1 MVEKGYCLTIWQQSK
16 QMMQDSFSNT
26 FSKDNFMQGGLNGA
40 LNAAGSMVGGLI
52 GGGLESGAGK
62 IMSGLGSVVSNI
74 PGPIGAIGGAALQVV
89 GGLTNKMFGAKF
101 NEENIAEVNQNINAL
116 NSFQSNAS
124 SYDDLASNWSNAT
137 QGMTFD
143 KNFIGSDGWFSNKV
157 GAKYD
162 KLQEQ
167 VAQGKGWVAN
177 SLRNNQMNMKEN
189 ELASLL
195 KGQFAW
201 GGVLPGYGADFT
213 NNLVFVD
220 EGGTHAENPLGGV
233 PMGVDAEG
241 TPNLVEEGEV
251 IYNGYVYSN
260 KLKLTHKMK
269 KELGLTGDLTFAAAV
284 RKLARESEERP
295 NDPISKRTL
304 NTQLENLIAKQE
316 QLKAA
321 KASKQ
326 APGANVL
333 EGGGGLNIDFNYQQ
347 PVFNPSSTFNWMHSP
362 IGQAI
367 TGIMPDKL
375 PDVNFTSELPSFN
388 HTPKTLGDTIKSF
401 FPTPGV
407 QKKQVPAYT
416 PTEETGEKKTV
427 PQLNVMPRYA
437 GLAGSF
443 LEMAK
448 DSLGLQNQGDYTAA
462 NNMMAAINNQSTPT
476 IGFSPLKGKLGP
488 MYIDT
493 RAQANALN
501 AQSGAT
507 RRQLRNS
514 GLSKGQLMGSYI
526 SQDYANNNALGE
538 ALRQAIVS
546 QQGIDTNIL
555 TFNQNT
561 DKYNIEGARATALA
575 NAQNQAAAQSR
586 YIEGLSK
593 ALALREQ
600 ERNAVD
606 AAKSNNKSVFFNA
619 LQSLGDENMR
629 FNLANQNPAMY
640 YAYNPFTGWTYKGN
654 DGSTSTE
661 ESVAP
666 GAKKKTKS
674 NKTSV

>member
-1 MVEKGYCLTIWQQSK
+1 
-16 QMMQDSFSNT
+16 
-26 FSKDNFMQGGLNGA
+26 
-40 LNAAGSMVGGLI
+40 
-52 GGGLESGAGK
+52 
-62 IMSGLGSVVSNI
+62 
-74 PGPIGAIGGAALQVV
+74 
-89 GGLTNKMFGAKF
+89 
-101 NEENIAEVNQNINAL
+101 
-116 NSFQSNAS
+116 
-124 SYDDLASNWSNAT
+124 
-137 QGMTFD
+137 
-143 KNFIGSDGWFSNKV
+143 
-157 GAKYD
+157 
-162 KLQEQ
+162 
-167 VAQGKGWVAN
+167 
-177 SLRNNQMNMKEN
+177 
-189 ELASLL
+189 
-195 KGQFAW
+195 
-201 GGVLPGYGADFT
+201 
-213 NNLVFVD
+213 
-220 EGGTHAENPLGGV
+220 
-233 PMGVDAEG
+233 
-241 TPNLVEEGEV
+241 
-251 IYNGYVYSN
+251 
-260 KLKLTHKMK
+260 
-269 KELGLTGDLTFAAAV
+269 
-284 RKLARESEERP
+284 
-295 NDPISKRTL
+295 
-304 NTQLENLIAKQE
+304 
-316 QLKAA
+316 
-321 KASKQ
+321 
-326 APGANVL
+326 
-333 EGGGGLNIDFNYQQ
+333 
-347 PVFNPSSTFNWMHSP
+347 
-362 IGQAI
+362 
-367 TGIMPDKL
+367 
-375 PDVNFTSELPSFN
+375 
-388 HTPKTLGDTIKSF
+388 
-401 FPTPGV
+401 
-407 QKKQVPAYT
+407 
-416 PTEETGEKKTV
+416 
-427 PQLNVMPRYA
+427 
-437 GLAGSF
+437 
-443 LEMAK
+443 
-448 DSLGLQNQGDYTAA
+448 
-462 NNMMAAINNQSTPT
+462 MMAAINNQSTPT